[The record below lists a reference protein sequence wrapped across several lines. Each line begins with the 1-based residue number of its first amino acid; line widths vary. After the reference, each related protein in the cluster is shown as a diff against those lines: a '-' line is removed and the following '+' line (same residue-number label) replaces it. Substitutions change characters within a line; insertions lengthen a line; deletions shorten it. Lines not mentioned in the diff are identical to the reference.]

1 MSFYVIKAIRWRTA
15 RCTFDGVVCMFKWPI
30 KSYFLH
36 CIAKAKEIEKIDMN
50 EQIFR
55 WMLNEDE
62 MSTDKLSEG
71 IRKFKADGRK
81 LEDLIR
87 AKLQE

>member
-1 MSFYVIKAIRWRTA
+1 M
-15 RCTFDGVVCMFKWPI
+15 D
-30 KSYFLH
+30 
-36 CIAKAKEIEKIDMN
+36 IERLEMN
-50 EQIFR
+50 EQVFR

-81 LEDLIR
+81 LENLLR
-87 AKLQE
+87 EKLQ

>member
-1 MSFYVIKAIRWRTA
+1 MDV
-15 RCTFDGVVCMFKWPI
+15 
-30 KSYFLH
+30 
-36 CIAKAKEIEKIDMN
+36 EKVEMT

-55 WMLNEDE
+55 WMLNEDQ

-81 LEDLIR
+81 LETLLKS
-87 AKLQE
+87 KLEA

>member
-1 MSFYVIKAIRWRTA
+1 MLYCV
-15 RCTFDGVVCMFKWPI
+15 
-30 KSYFLH
+30 
-36 CIAKAKEIEKIDMN
+36 AKDMDVEKVEMT

-55 WMLNEDE
+55 WMLNEDQ

-81 LEDLIR
+81 LETLLR
-87 AKLQE
+87 SKLEA